1 MILWTF
7 LQNKEYMYVT
17 CWDIYKYTSS
27 KKFVKI
33 HFEFFCS
40 IVWTLFFKISLEHI
54 NSNLLH
60 CNYSLWWRDCLRH
73 TKLFQLICT
82 LIIDDKFVHSPWA
95 QGCSD
100 GISYGLTGI
109 DVADNLR
116 NPLRGVS
123 PFLQQD
129 DLWLLKFKKIIVKI
143 LVSLFWS
150 KTKLLSII
158 ETRLDAAEMHTIK
171 PPLPTPQFC
180 IFAYKSISYHYI
192 KKAAKMIN
200 NKLLSGYSL
209 ISLQFG
215 MYFFFSFSSNHNY
228 FLKK

>member
-1 MILWTF
+1 M
-7 LQNKEYMYVT
+7 
-17 CWDIYKYTSS
+17 
-27 KKFVKI
+27 KI
-33 HFEFFCS
+33 HLEFFCS

-54 NSNLLH
+54 HSNLLH

-129 DLWLLKFKKIIVKI
+129 DLWLLKKKIVKI
-143 LVSLFWS
+143 LLSLFWS
-150 KTKLLSII
+150 QNILLSIN
-158 ETRLDAAEMHTIK
+158 ETRLDAAEIHIN
-171 PPLPTPQFC
+171 PPPPQFC
-180 IFAYKSISYHYI
+180 IFAYKSISCHYI
-192 KKAAKMIN
+192 QKAAKMIN
-200 NKLLSGYSL
+200 NKLLSMV
-209 ISLQFG
+209 I
-215 MYFFFSFSSNHNY
+215 H
-228 FLKK
+228 

>member
-1 MILWTF
+1 
-7 LQNKEYMYVT
+7 MYVT
-17 CWDIYKYTSS
+17 YINTQAQ
-27 KKFVKI
+27 KI
-33 HFEFFCS
+33 CEDTFRIFCS

-54 NSNLLH
+54 HSNLLH

-129 DLWLLKFKKIIVKI
+129 DLWLLKLKKIIVKI
-143 LVSLFWS
+143 LLSLFWS
-150 KTKLLSII
+150 KNILLSII
-158 ETRLDAAEMHTIK
+158 ETRLDAAEMHTIN
-171 PPLPTPQFC
+171 PPPPPHNSVYL
-180 IFAYKSISYHYI
+180 H
-192 KKAAKMIN
+192 IN
-200 NKLLSGYSL
+200 PFPIIILRRQQKW
-209 ISLQFG
+209 
-215 MYFFFSFSSNHNY
+215 
-228 FLKK
+228 

>member
-1 MILWTF
+1 
-7 LQNKEYMYVT
+7 MYVT

-27 KKFVKI
+27 KKIVKI
-33 HFEFFCS
+33 HLEFFCS

-54 NSNLLH
+54 HSNLLH

-100 GISYGLTGI
+100 SISYGLTGI

-129 DLWLLKFKKIIVKI
+129 DLWLLKLKKIVKI
-143 LVSLFWS
+143 LLSLFWS
-150 KTKLLSII
+150 KNILLSII
-158 ETRLDAAEMHTIK
+158 ETRLDAAEMHTIN
-171 PPLPTPQFC
+171 PPPHNSVYL
-180 IFAYKSISYHYI
+180 H
-192 KKAAKMIN
+192 IN
-200 NKLLSGYSL
+200 PVL
-209 ISLQFG
+209 IIILRRQQ
-215 MYFFFSFSSNHNY
+215 
-228 FLKK
+228 KW

>member
-1 MILWTF
+1 MILLTF

-33 HFEFFCS
+33 HLEFFCS

-54 NSNLLH
+54 HSNLLH
-60 CNYSLWWRDCLRH
+60 CNYSLWWRACLRH

-123 PFLQQD
+123 SFLQQD
-129 DLWLLKFKKIIVKI
+129 DLWLLKLKIIVKI
-143 LVSLFWS
+143 LLSLFWS
-150 KTKLLSII
+150 KNILLSII
-158 ETRLDAAEMHTIK
+158 ETRLDAAEMHTIN
-171 PPLPTPQFC
+171 PPPTPQFC

-200 NKLLSGYSL
+200 NKLLSMV
-209 ISLQFG
+209 I
-215 MYFFFSFSSNHNY
+215 H
-228 FLKK
+228 